1 MQVGPKCNHMYLY
14 KKEAEG
20 RLLTHKKEEG
30 HVMETE
36 GSKVRNDAMLLNLKM
51 KGGAVS
57 QGMQGI

>member
-20 RLLTHKKEEG
+20 RLLTHKKEG

-36 GSKVRNDAMLLNLKM
+36 GSKVRNDAMLLTLKM
-51 KGGAVS
+51 KEGAMS